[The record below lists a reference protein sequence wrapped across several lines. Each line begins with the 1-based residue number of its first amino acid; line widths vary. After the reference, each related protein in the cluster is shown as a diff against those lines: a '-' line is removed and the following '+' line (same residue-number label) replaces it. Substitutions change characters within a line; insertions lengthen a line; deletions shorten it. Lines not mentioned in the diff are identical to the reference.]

1 MILPA
6 LIALSVAVFAA
17 LLWLDWRARR
27 RVRPVRA
34 AEVTPE
40 QIRYVARRSEKGDR

>member
-1 MILPA
+1 MLGT
-6 LIALSVAVFAA
+6 LIALSIGAFAL
-17 LLWLDWRARR
+17 LLWLDWRSRH

-40 QIRYVARRSEKGDR
+40 QIRHVASRQPQDGDQ

>member
-1 MILPA
+1 MILTF
-6 LIALSVAVFAA
+6 LIPVSVAVFAA

-40 QIRYVARRSEKGDR
+40 QIRYIARRGKADGQ